1 MNFLKL
7 FSKKQKNKVKME
19 GYDFAA
25 SSLLNKSI
33 TIEELTTIINIHKDF
48 YDSNE
53 FDSGIQ
59 KAIDDYI
66 ELKNNSTNNDKLE
79 GLIISWEKELA
90 ILKKESIYPE
100 FHNFDALIN
109 DLKQIMDTKEFKK

>member
-7 FSKKQKNKVKME
+7 FSKKQKKKVKME

-25 SSLLNKSI
+25 SSLLNKSS
-33 TIEELTTIINIHKDF
+33 TIEELTTIININKDF

-66 ELKNNSTNNDKLE
+66 GLKNNYTNNDKLE
-79 GLIISWEKELA
+79 GLIISWEKELIA
-90 ILKKESIYPE
+90 LKKESIYLE
-100 FHNFDALIN
+100 FHILETLID
-109 DLKQIMDTKEFKK
+109 DLKQIIGTKELKK

>member
-7 FSKKQKNKVKME
+7 FSNKYKKKVKIE
-19 GYDFAA
+19 GYNFAA
-25 SSLLNKSI
+25 SSLLNKSS

-53 FDSGIQ
+53 FDLGIQ

-66 ELKNNSTNNDKLE
+66 ELKNSFTNNDKLE
-79 GLIISWEKELA
+79 GLIISWEKEL
-90 ILKKESIYPE
+90 IVLKKESIYPE
-100 FHNFDALIN
+100 FHDIEILID
-109 DLKQIMDTKEFKK
+109 DLKKIIDTKEI